1 MDAALYYY
9 DNPDYSYSSFP
20 NDSLNY
26 ENISEDISSH
36 NATDNGREASIN
48 DDVVTSILVISIFGV
63 LGNGIVIRL
72 LGFHT
77 KRNPFSTYILN
88 DTELG
93 THEYTLNNSTNI
105 PDFIVTSHFSLIT
118 CILVFPIC
126 IAGIVG
132 NGIVIWLLGFCM
144 KRNPFTTYV
153 LNLAIADTGVL
164 ITSILGYIVVT
175 LILCAA
181 FPLLGFY
188 IYFWTWSFMY
198 STDQLLLTIISVDR
212 CVAVLFPLWHRCHRP
227 PHLSR
232 LVCVSIW
239 VLSFLIAVLDLFL
252 AFVNDF
258 ILLQFILNVAICTPI
273 MAISTIILFVKIR
286 TQQRKQ
292 GRLLPVIS
300 LALFLFLLFGFP
312 VNYGTIV
319 LYLLDEL
326 EINSMFSDAFGYT
339 KLNQV
344 MIAWMVAFACAILSC
359 SVNPLIYFLMGRKK
373 TGQLRKSMKGILQ
386 SIFKDEENSRGQE
399 GPHSETQF

>member
-1 MDAALYYY
+1 M
-9 DNPDYSYSSFP
+9 NNSS
-20 NDSLNY
+20 
-26 ENISEDISSH
+26 
-36 NATDNGREASIN
+36 R
-48 DDVVTSILVISIFGV
+48 IFHS
-63 LGNGIVIRL
+63 
-72 LGFHT
+72 FE
-77 KRNPFSTYILN
+77 

-164 ITSILGYIVVT
+164 IASILGYIVLT
-175 LILCAA
+175 LILSAA
-181 FPLLGFY
+181 YSLLGFY
-188 IYFWTWSFMY
+188 IYFWAWSFMY
-198 STDQLLLTIISVDR
+198 ITDQLLLTIISVDR

-232 LVCVSIW
+232 MVCVSVW
-239 VLSFLIAVLDLFL
+239 VLSFLIAVLDFFL
-252 AFVNDF
+252 SFVNEF
-258 ILLQFILNVAICTPI
+258 ILLQFILNIAICTPI

-286 TQQRKQ
+286 TQQHKQ

-312 VNYGTIV
+312 VNYSTIV
-319 LYLLDEL
+319 FYLLDDL
-326 EINSMFSDAFGYT
+326 EIKSTDR
-339 KLNQV
+339 V
-344 MIAWMVAFACAILSC
+344 MIAWMVAFVCAILNC

-373 TGQLRKSMKGILQ
+373 TGQLRQSMKGILQ